1 MLSYRARKHHLPQHS
16 ESVHQAWRTLFLST
30 TSPLWHSYSPH
41 LLLRPTEREWWSIL
55 IEIDFRFPGSADV
68 VRRFAVTIRDIPCL
82 AKEFDGLLLA
92 CELIRLCE
100 VRHNTSL
107 LVDNSHLL
115 VEIYCGVALSH
126 GGAVDFEIR
135 DNLAQHTL
143 GHVRRPPLLHS
154 VRMGIHTTVDLVN
167 IANESLVVTHTLTLS
182 FQLQSEEAHGRIP
195 QLLFVITLLSL
206 SLPLTPLVI
215 QITLLADNV
224 ITCCFAR
231 LLCALMVTRML
242 RLLRPQIAHNPVNS
256 LVEGPEGVPASAIS
270 AHVAL
275 EHKLTDIGIVGEA

>member
-1 MLSYRARKHHLPQHS
+1 MLSPSERGNTYLPQHS
-16 ESVHQAWRTLFLST
+16 ASMHPAWQTLFLAITRLSLTPILST
-30 TSPLWHSYSPH
+30 H
-41 LLLRPTEREWWSIL
+41 LLATEREWCRIL

-107 LVDNSHLL
+107 LVDDSHLL
-115 VEIYCGVALSH
+115 VEIYRGVALSH

-143 GHVRRPPLLHS
+143 GHVRRSPLLHS

-167 IANESLVVTHTLTLS
+167 IANESLIVTHTLTLS
-182 FQLQSEEAHGRIP
+182 FQLQSEEAHGGIP
-195 QLLFVITLLSL
+195 QLLFVVTLLSL
-206 SLPLTPLVI
+206 SLPRTLLVV
-215 QITLLADNV
+215 QITLLADN
-224 ITCCFAR
+224 IIPCRFAV
-231 LLCALMVTRML
+231 LLCFLMVTRML
-242 RLLRPQIAHNPVNS
+242 RLLRPQIVQNPVNS
-256 LVEGPEGVPASAIS
+256 VVEGPEGVPASAIS

-275 EHKLTDIGIVGEA
+275 EHKLTDISIIGEA